1 MVDRELRLM
10 RRTLAVGLFAGL
22 VFAVIVSSGILVER
36 LAPGNLWIVTLAN
49 VIGATA
55 SLLVLAFTFRPFLTR
70 FESLPPGPAAALLRR
85 RALAMIVAQSLGAA
99 LGVLAVHLVLRSS
112 ALPARPWLSERPPQ
126 LVNDIVAVFG
136 ALALIWSCAR
146 RPFGVL
152 AGLAALALAL
162 GYALTSSRWHL
173 DAPPPSSVR
182 DLATS
187 LRSVSIQLGV
197 LGQLAC
203 TAIATTTFRR
213 LAVQRI

>member
-1 MVDRELRLM
+1 M
-10 RRTLAVGLFAGL
+10 
-22 VFAVIVSSGILVER
+22 IL
-36 LAPGNLWIVTLAN
+36 
-49 VIGATA
+49 
-55 SLLVLAFTFRPFLTR
+55 
-70 FESLPPGPAAALLRR
+70 
-85 RALAMIVAQSLGAA
+85 AQSLGAA
-99 LGVLAVHLVLRSS
+99 LGVLAVHLVLRGS

-126 LVNDIVAVFG
+126 LVNDLVAVFG
-136 ALALIWSCAR
+136 ALTLIWSCAR

-152 AGLAALALAL
+152 AGVAALALAL

>member
-1 MVDRELRLM
+1 MMDRDLRLM
-10 RRTLAVGLFAGL
+10 RRTLAVGLLAGL
-22 VFAVIVSSGILVER
+22 IFAVIVSSGILVER

-49 VIGATA
+49 VVGATA
-55 SLLVLAFTFRPFLTR
+55 SLLVLALTFRPFLTR
-70 FESLPPGPAAALLRR
+70 FEATTPGPRAALLRR

-99 LGVLAVHLVLRSS
+99 LGVLCVHLVLRSS

-126 LVNDIVAVFG
+126 LVNDLVAVFG

-152 AGLAALALAL
+152 AGVGALALAL

-173 DAPPPSSVR
+173 DAPPPASVR
-182 DLATS
+182 ALSTS
-187 LRSVSIQLGV
+187 LQSVSIQLAV

-213 LAVQRI
+213 LAVRNL

>member
-10 RRTLAVGLFAGL
+10 RRTLAVGLSAGL

-36 LAPGNLWIVTLAN
+36 LAPGNLWVVTLAN

-70 FESLPPGPAAALLRR
+70 FESLTPGPAAALLRR
-85 RALAMIVAQSLGAA
+85 RALAMILAQSLGAA

-126 LVNDIVAVFG
+126 LVNDLVAVFG

-152 AGLAALALAL
+152 AGLAALAIAL